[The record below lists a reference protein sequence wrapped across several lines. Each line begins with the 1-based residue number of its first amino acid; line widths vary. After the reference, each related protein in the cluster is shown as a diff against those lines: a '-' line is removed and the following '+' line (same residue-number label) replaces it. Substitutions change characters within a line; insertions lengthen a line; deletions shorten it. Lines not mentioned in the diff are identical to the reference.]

1 MGTHGEAESSYI
13 IRVDIRK
20 RLQKTD
26 GSDVITEH
34 LLGPDDI
41 SGEKV
46 VIYFTLTFVHPGLQ
60 CLDGIL
66 SCPGI
71 QSPVRDIRKVFLV
84 RIIKFRP
91 PLGFRIRAFS
101 PIKSIGDKHYITL
114 SGNRVSQPDSVE
126 ILVDP
131 LS

>member
-1 MGTHGEAESSYI
+1 MGTHGEAEGSYVF
-13 IRVDIRK
+13 RVDIRK

-26 GSDVITEH
+26 GSDVITKH

-46 VIYFTLTFVHPGLQ
+46 VIDFTLTFVHPGLQ

-66 SCPGI
+66 SCPDI
-71 QSPVRDIRKVFLV
+71 QSPVRCFRKVFLI

-101 PIKSIGDKHYITL
+101 PIKGIGCKYHIPL
-114 SGNRVSQPDSVE
+114 SGHRVSQPDSVE
-126 ILVDP
+126 VLIDP